1 MRKTKMLAALLA
13 GLITLSL
20 AGCGTD
26 KTENTGS
33 DPASTESGITATV
46 TDNASEPTA
55 ESSLPAGMESTN
67 DSTTEKEKE
76 SSTAPA
82 DSGKPETAKPADTEP
97 TAPPKQTEPPK
108 PTAENPQTTAPAEKP
123 EAPAAAPTADEVAK
137 KTAEKINALRQAQ
150 GSPAAAVLPGLSK
163 VATYRAEQLV
173 TNFSHESD
181 PDACTVLKYGE
192 YVDMSKY
199 GMPEASYYRGYNAEA
214 AARGNWTGTA
224 DEIAGKIAN
233 GFKNSAGHWR
243 YLGSAEY
250 IYMAVG
256 ITYEGGRWYC
266 CVCVSSQNYGG

>member
-1 MRKTKMLAALLA
+1 MRKMKMLAALLA

-20 AGCGTD
+20 AGCGAD

-46 TDNASEPTA
+46 TDKASEPTA
-55 ESSLPAGMESTN
+55 ESSLPAGTESTTE
-67 DSTTEKEKE
+67 STTEKEKE
-76 SSTAPA
+76 RNAPA

-97 TAPPKQTEPPK
+97 TAPPKQTELPK
-108 PTAENPQTTAPAEKP
+108 PAEEKPQTTAPAEKP
-123 EAPAAAPTADEVAK
+123 EASAAAPTADEVAK

-150 GSPAAAVLPGLSK
+150 GSPAATVLPGLGK
-163 VATYRAEQLV
+163 VAAYRAEQLV

-192 YVDMSKY
+192 YVDMSKH

-224 DEIAGKIAN
+224 DEIADKIAN

-250 IYMAVG
+250 TYMAVG

-266 CVCVSSQNYGG
+266 CVCVSSKNYGG